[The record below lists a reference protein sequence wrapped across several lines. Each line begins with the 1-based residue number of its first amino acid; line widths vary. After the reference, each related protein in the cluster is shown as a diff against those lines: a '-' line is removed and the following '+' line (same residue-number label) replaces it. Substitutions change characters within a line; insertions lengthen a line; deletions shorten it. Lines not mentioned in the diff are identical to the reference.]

1 MTHIFRSP
9 LVVGRRLNDEVSTWE
24 SRKRQQPDIG
34 HSESY
39 VRNAAGKEVRNKRKS
54 FLRTRKRADG
64 SVGQDVRWT
73 AVIVESVRVYGTPRQ
88 RHVA

>member
-1 MTHIFRSP
+1 MGVR
-9 LVVGRRLNDEVSTWE
+9 WE
-24 SRKRQQPDIG
+24 SRKRQPDIG

-39 VRNAAGKEVRNKRKS
+39 VRNAAGKEVNKRRS

-64 SVGQDVRWT
+64 SVGQDVRGT